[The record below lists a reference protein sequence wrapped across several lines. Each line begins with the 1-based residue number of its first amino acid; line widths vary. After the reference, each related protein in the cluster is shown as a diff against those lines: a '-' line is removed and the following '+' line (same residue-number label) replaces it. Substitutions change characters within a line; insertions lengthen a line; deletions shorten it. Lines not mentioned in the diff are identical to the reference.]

1 MNIAVLDTGL
11 FPDVESVESAI
22 THLLPVYNVYRYDL
36 RQADRR
42 EREWDQLLDELLAS
56 DRILC
61 V

>member
-11 FPDVESVESAI
+11 FPDVEAVDSAI
-22 THLLPVYNVYRYDL
+22 THLLPMYNVYRYDL
-36 RQADRR
+36 RQSDRS

-56 DRILC
+56 DRIVC